1 MCGIAGFLAANPLK
15 GKEELPGLLK
25 RMTDTIINRGPD
37 DAGYWCD
44 GEHGI
49 ALGHRRLAIID
60 LSPAGHQPMHSA
72 SGRYVII
79 FNGEIYNHSLLRRQL
94 ESAGRSP
101 AWRGHSDTET
111 LLAGFDAWGIQETI
125 ERAIG
130 MFAIAVWDRNTGTL
144 TLARDRIGEKP
155 LYYGWQGRGGDAVFL
170 FGSELKALRAHPAF
184 ENAIN
189 RGALSLQLRHN
200 YIPAP
205 YSIYAGISKLPPGAM
220 LTVSDRQREPRV
232 WTYWSGQQQ
241 AESGAGEPFTGTPEQ
256 AVDELESLLK
266 DAVRAQMMADVP
278 LGAFLSGGVDSSTV
292 VALMQAQSS
301 RPVKTFS
308 IGFHEEGYNEAEYA
322 KAVARHLGTDHTEL
336 YVSAAE
342 ALSVIPR
349 LQSLYDEPFSDS
361 SQIPTFL
368 LSQLARQHVTVSLSG
383 DAGDELFCGY
393 NRYQMTAK
401 LWKTL
406 SMAPLP
412 VRRLAARG
420 VTSVPVA
427 AWNRMAGGLGRFLSG
442 FMQMANPG
450 DKLHKGAGVMASESL
465 EALYLGLVSH
475 WDDPAAV
482 VIDGIEPVTVLTD
495 KARRFS
501 GLDGIQ
507 RMMALDLL
515 TYLPDDILV
524 KVDRAA
530 MGVSLETRIP
540 FLDHRV
546 VEFAWRLPQSVKLR
560 EGRTKWVLRQVLYRH
575 VPKALIERPKM
586 GFGVPVGEWLRGP
599 LRDWAEA
606 LLDER
611 RLRREGFFQPAIV
624 RKKWEEHLSGRRNWQ
639 YHIWDVLMFQAW
651 LEHQG
656 SGMHSRAD
664 TSVYPGRHKEME
676 AQHRY
681 AAGAS

>member
-1 MCGIAGFLAANPLK
+1 MCGIAGFLAANPPK
-15 GKEELPGLLK
+15 GKEELPVLLK

-79 FNGEIYNHSLLRRQL
+79 FNGEIYNHPLLRRQL
-94 ESAGRSP
+94 ESSGRSP

-241 AESGAGEPFTGTPEQ
+241 AEFGAGEPFTGTPEQ

-427 AWNRMAGGLGRFLSG
+427 AWNRMAGGLGRLLPG

-664 TSVYPGRHKEME
+664 TSAYPGRHKEME